1 MACAWQPERRR
12 GPGGGRHAASAPG
25 AQSRLAVPRLS
36 RACLCGKPVPR
47 PGRAV
52 PPPARTGQGPGGRAR
67 TRPAGR
73 GWWWGP
79 WRVWRGSLSGDSRGR
94 EFPDDWNIFTPGL
107 ARSFPLS
114 AQQVPI
120 RLGHKGP
127 FRPFPFPAQAEVC
140 TTAAASASPAR
151 ALRGAGD
158 TRGSGR
164 AQNQPWPQFPAGMQ
178 SLAVFRCLCPVSTT
192 HH

>member
-1 MACAWQPERRR
+1 MACAWRPAHRR

-158 TRGSGR
+158 TEAAGGHRTSRGHSFLPGC
-164 AQNQPWPQFPAGMQ
+164 
-178 SLAVFRCLCPVSTT
+178 S
-192 HH
+192 H